1 MIKIRNNSW
10 NKLFEQNNIKNMIN
24 KINDDLK
31 KDVELLEGLVDIF
44 PYTDKILNC
53 FDLTSFNN
61 LNNSKEPLVVLIGQD
76 PYIKKFE
83 INNEIVPQA
92 MGLSF
97 SVPKEIDVPPSL
109 RNIYKELKDDL
120 DIEIAN
126 HGDLTKWA
134 KQGVLLLNRSLTV
147 RENNSNSHKKIWNG
161 FMEEVVN
168 FINKEKENCVFILWG
183 NDAKKIKKNIDI
195 NKHLVLEATHPSPLG
210 ANKGGF
216 FGCKHFSKTNEYL
229 KKHNKNV
236 IDWDLN

>member
-1 MIKIRNNSW
+1 MIKIKNNCW
-10 NKLFEQNNIKNMIN
+10 NKLFERINIKNMIT
-24 KINDDLK
+24 KINE
-31 KDVELLEGLVDIF
+31 ELEKEIKLLDGIIDIF
-44 PYTDKILNC
+44 PYPEKILNC
-53 FDLTSFNN
+53 FDLCE
-61 LNNSKEPLVVLIGQD
+61 LNDLKVILIGQD
-76 PYIKKFE
+76 PYINKNGL
-83 INNEIVPQA
+83 IPQA

-97 SVPKEIDVPPSL
+97 SVPKGLNIPPSL
-109 RNIYKELKDDL
+109 KNIYKELKNDL
-120 DIEIAN
+120 NIEIAN

-161 FMEEVVN
+161 FMEAVVN

-236 IDWDLN
+236 IDWNLN